1 MKSSIFILLFTISC
15 LATAQ
20 NYEEKFYLADS
31 LVYAE
36 KDSIANAQKGYQ
48 LYTELYKEV
57 PEKMTFWYL
66 YDLAYAANKFN
77 DLEKGF
83 YWLEKTLAH
92 YREDDVAFI
101 VDKEA
106 QKELYNLAKSPKW
119 KDFQQKVQA
128 TIKNYIT
135 EIKKNQQ
142 ELIEK
147 GLGGIDLEK
156 LKSSKALYQK
166 IKSYRDYPKIPSEI
180 FGFIKLNDTLENN
193 FFARVPSGY
202 QPNQPAKVLFF
213 LNGAVRY
220 QKIPSYPTTYMEEG
234 WQRFYKKYAEEY
246 NVIMVYPN
254 CNKQFNW
261 MLGDEGFA
269 IVLKILQELKQFVNI
284 DDNQVYVA
292 GHSNGATG
300 SFNYAMKNPNPFAA
314 FYGMNTQPKVYTG
327 GTYLKNLSNR
337 SFYNISTDEDY
348 YFPPKANNSLV
359 VLAEELQLRF
369 SDHRYQG
376 FPHWF
381 PQFDASEEAIEG
393 IFQDLIQ
400 QKRNP
405 FPAEIYWECDD
416 VANGKVDWLAITELD
431 TLQPKKDWH
440 KEVNFT
446 IHEWLS
452 YNENDSLV
460 SKRVNKKAFD
470 FPRKSAAVKASFENN
485 RFNIQTSRVGKL
497 SLYIS
502 PEMIDMKRPI
512 QIYVNGKQV
521 YHQKVRKNKEFM
533 IANLQ
538 KSYDR
543 KALWIE
549 EINIEL

>member
-1 MKSSIFILLFTISC
+1 
-15 LATAQ
+15 
-20 NYEEKFYLADS
+20 
-31 LVYAE
+31 
-36 KDSIANAQKGYQ
+36 
-48 LYTELYKEV
+48 
-57 PEKMTFWYL
+57 
-66 YDLAYAANKFN
+66 
-77 DLEKGF
+77 
-83 YWLEKTLAH
+83 
-92 YREDDVAFI
+92 
-101 VDKEA
+101 
-106 QKELYNLAKSPKW
+106 
-119 KDFQQKVQA
+119 
-128 TIKNYIT
+128 
-135 EIKKNQQ
+135 
-142 ELIEK
+142 
-147 GLGGIDLEK
+147 
-156 LKSSKALYQK
+156 
-166 IKSYRDYPKIPSEI
+166 
-180 FGFIKLNDTLENN
+180 
-193 FFARVPSGY
+193 
-202 QPNQPAKVLFF
+202 
-213 LNGAVRY
+213 
-220 QKIPSYPTTYMEEG
+220 
-234 WQRFYKKYAEEY
+234 
-246 NVIMVYPN
+246 
-254 CNKQFNW
+254 

-284 DDNQVYVA
+284 DDNQVYVT

-327 GTYLKNLSNR
+327 GTYLKNFSNR

-348 YFPPKANNSLV
+348 YFPPKANDSLV

-470 FPRKSAAVKASFENN
+470 FPRKSAAVKASFKDN
-485 RFNIQTSRVGKL
+485 RFDIETSRVGRL
-497 SLYIS
+497 SIYVS
-502 PEMIDMKRPI
+502 PEMIDMKRPVL
-512 QIYVNGKQV
+512 IYVNGKKA
-521 YHQKVRKNKEFM
+521 YEAMPNYDRNFLIKNFK
-533 IANLQ
+533 
-538 KSYDR
+538 KYYDR
-543 KALWIE
+543 KALWVE
-549 EINIEL
+549 EIQIEL